1 MASTPANNQKQQ
13 LNSVSE
19 RTYGT
24 TGVFDDFSFSTTQQ
38 QQPQQHQQ
46 ATSAAARRRSTVLT
60 PKGASIKEPAQY
72 FNYGALLL
80 ENKGSVARDHLA
92 SERTFLAWLR
102 TSLSLASI
110 GVGVTQLLKL
120 GGSEDDVEDD
130 LLRKF
135 SRGIG
140 LAFLVIAT
148 FTLGIGT
155 FRYFEVQRLLTSKN
169 EFPASS
175 VGVLAVCFS
184 VVVLSVAVLIVVLR
198 I

>member
-1 MASTPANNQKQQ
+1 MASTPANNQRQQ
-13 LNSVSE
+13 FNS
-19 RTYGT
+19 
-24 TGVFDDFSFSTTQQ
+24 QQ
-38 QQPQQHQQ
+38 QS
-46 ATSAAARRRSTVLT
+46 TSATARRRFTVLT

-72 FNYGALLL
+72 FTYGALLL

-120 GGSEDDVEDD
+120 GGSNENDEDD

-140 LAFLVIAT
+140 LAFLLIAT

-175 VGVLAVCFS
+175 VGVLAVCFA